1 MLDDIADIRES
12 NDIPQE
18 YFDYVNDSVAFSQTD
33 MLLVQGFSTI
43 IQNVDSTIYF
53 FYFKVLLLL
62 HYSFFQS
69 TLETSLHPNL
79 KFKTFWL
86 YGEHL
91 GWSCRENSSNSLNSG
106 EDTRIWTKMK
116 LFSHWGTFPFHI
128 SLPTSKPDV
137 LSVCC

>member
-53 FYFKVLLLL
+53 F
-62 HYSFFQS
+62 
-69 TLETSLHPNL
+69 
-79 KFKTFWL
+79 
-86 YGEHL
+86 
-91 GWSCRENSSNSLNSG
+91 
-106 EDTRIWTKMK
+106 
-116 LFSHWGTFPFHI
+116 LF
-128 SLPTSKPDV
+128 
-137 LSVCC
+137 